1 MPDYTDTDPRAALD
15 TEKRRSS
22 AGPVITK
29 TSGAGKGN
37 TAGEHRKTS
46 KPMMERRRRARI
58 NDSLSQLK
66 TFLIQE
72 AWSKDAPRYSKLEKA
87 DILELTVRHLRAL
100 ERSRAAAL
108 PIHDPSLAS
117 KYRAGFTQCVR
128 EVTQFLSTS
137 DGICSDVRS
146 QLLNHLAGC
155 TPVLNN
161 PGSPGSPPPAPAR
174 LQLTTPPNTLPYSDS
189 NTASDGAARA
199 FSAGFRVISL
209 PDGQLTFQVPGGVC
223 SLPGQRVQNLPVSS
237 PAPQHPR
244 TRLLKKPEG
253 AGANPMRSGPQPA
266 EPAWRPW

>member
-1 MPDYTDTDPRAALD
+1 MTCIFMTFAQGQGQRVIPLAVQHTQRELTGPILTKNFKRCHSPPPPPPLPPLQRRTIYKARFESRRIHSQFEDSSSSFNLGPDTSRFVAFLTETAALRGVKCRLTCRITPTPTPRADLD

-58 NDSLSQLK
+58 NVSLSQLR

-87 DILELTVRHLRAL
+87 DVLELTVRHLRAL
-100 ERSRAAAL
+100 QRSRAAAL

-155 TPVLNN
+155 TP
-161 PGSPGSPPPAPAR
+161 
-174 LQLTTPPNTLPYSDS
+174 
-189 NTASDGAARA
+189 
-199 FSAGFRVISL
+199 RV
-209 PDGQLTFQVPGGVC
+209 
-223 SLPGQRVQNLPVSS
+223 
-237 PAPQHPR
+237 
-244 TRLLKKPEG
+244 K
-253 AGANPMRSGPQPA
+253 
-266 EPAWRPW
+266 